1 MSQAKRQ
8 KKVGGKLAAL
18 IMMVVV
24 VTVSAHFL
32 GIFTYNDWKE
42 LFSTAGSVHTDG
54 NAQIHF
60 IDIGQG
66 DCELVISDGESLLID
81 TGEKENAE
89 KVCGYLKEQGVETI
103 DYMLLTHQHSD
114 HMGGA
119 SEIINSMNVEN
130 IIIPKLTDDMTPNT
144 KFYERFL
151 QSVKDKDLKLTPAEP
166 GKTYEIG
173 ECTLEI
179 LSPVKDY
186 DDLNNFSAAAI
197 LTHGGDSFLFTGDIE
212 KKAEK
217 DILETG
223 RMRDID
229 VLKAAHH
236 GSGTSNSKD
245 FLEAARPDHA
255 VISCGAGNSYGHPH
269 ENAVDR
275 IRKYTDSIYRTDLD
289 GTVVFDSSGSGM
301 TVRTEKGE

>member
-1 MSQAKRQ
+1 MAQSKKK
-8 KKVGGKLAAL
+8 KKVGGKFPAL
-18 IMMVVV
+18 IIIVAAAVIG
-24 VTVSAHFL
+24 AHFL
-32 GIFTYNDWKE
+32 GIFTLDDWKE
-42 LFSTAGSVHTDG
+42 LFSETAMVHTDG
-54 NAQIHF
+54 SAQVHF

-66 DCELVISDGESLLID
+66 DCELVVSDGESLLID
-81 TGEKENAE
+81 TGEKEYAE
-89 KVCGYLKEQGVETI
+89 KVCGYLKEQGIDTI
-103 DYMLLTHQHSD
+103 NYMLLTHQHSD

-119 SEIINSMNVEN
+119 SEIINNMDVEN
-130 IIIPKLTDDMTPNT
+130 IIIPKLPDDMTPNT

-151 QSVKDKDLKLTPAEP
+151 KSVKDKGLKLTPAEP

-179 LSPVKDY
+179 LSPVEDY

-223 RMRDID
+223 RMKDID

-236 GSGTSNSKD
+236 GSGTSNSKE
-245 FLEAARPDHA
+245 FLDAARPDYV

-269 ENAVDR
+269 ENAVER
-275 IRKYTDSIYRTDLD
+275 MRKYTGNIYRTDLD

-301 TVRTEKGE
+301 TVKTEKGE